1 MLKKIC
7 MLFMMLT
14 VSNMAEAQ
22 MFAPNQGS
30 ANQKAAAQ
38 NTAAASSNQVAAKK
52 QPILDENGAPN
63 YVVKKFDSDD
73 DSVKY
78 DNSERKVFTLKMVGD
93 ELVVDDNA
101 RTILISY
108 ENYQINQSFDNWV
121 RCSLRVYVLNDL
133 TERVT
138 NFSFKLHW
146 PDIDASV
153 QMNRL
158 NPGVRTYKDIVLLGN
173 GCFNLDKTP
182 TIEVNRCR
190 VKGMSQEQCADAVK
204 WYQSKK

>member
-7 MLFMMLT
+7 MLFMLLT

-38 NTAAASSNQVAAKK
+38 NTAAASSNQAAAEK

-73 DSVKY
+73 DSIKY

>member
-22 MFAPNQGS
+22 MFAPNQGC

-38 NTAAASSNQVAAKK
+38 NTAAASSNQAAAEK

>member
-1 MLKKIC
+1 

-30 ANQKAAAQ
+30 ANQKATAQ
-38 NTAAASSNQVAAKK
+38 NTAAASSNQAAAEK

>member
-38 NTAAASSNQVAAKK
+38 NTAAASSNQAGAKK
-52 QPILDENGAPN
+52 QTILDENGAPN

>member
-1 MLKKIC
+1 

-30 ANQKAAAQ
+30 ANKKATAQ
-38 NTAAASSNQVAAKK
+38 NTAAASSNQAAAEK

>member
-22 MFAPNQGS
+22 MFAPNQGN
-30 ANQKAAAQ
+30 ANPKAAAQ
-38 NTAAASSNQVAAKK
+38 NTAAASSNQAAAKK
-52 QPILDENGAPN
+52 QPLLDENGAPN

>member
-30 ANQKAAAQ
+30 ANQKATAQ
-38 NTAAASSNQVAAKK
+38 NTAAASSNQAAAKK
-52 QPILDENGAPN
+52 QSILDENGAPN
-63 YVVKKFDSDD
+63 YVVKKFDSND

>member
-38 NTAAASSNQVAAKK
+38 NTAAASSNQAAAKK

>member
-38 NTAAASSNQVAAKK
+38 NTAAASSNQAAAEK

-73 DSVKY
+73 DSIKY

>member
-1 MLKKIC
+1 

-38 NTAAASSNQVAAKK
+38 NTAAASSNQAAAEK

>member
-1 MLKKIC
+1 

-22 MFAPNQGS
+22 MFAPNQGN

-38 NTAAASSNQVAAKK
+38 NTAAASSNQADAEK

-78 DNSERKVFTLKMVGD
+78 DNSERKVFTLKIVGD

>member
-38 NTAAASSNQVAAKK
+38 NTAAASSNQAAAKK

-108 ENYQINQSFDNWV
+108 ENYQINRSFDNWV

>member
-22 MFAPNQGS
+22 MFAPNQGN
-30 ANQKAAAQ
+30 ANPKAAAQ
-38 NTAAASSNQVAAKK
+38 NTAAASSNQAAAKK
-52 QPILDENGAPN
+52 QPLLDENGAPN

-93 ELVVDDNA
+93 ELVVDNNA

>member
-1 MLKKIC
+1 
-7 MLFMMLT
+7 MLFMLLT

-38 NTAAASSNQVAAKK
+38 NTAAASSNQAAAKK

>member
-1 MLKKIC
+1 

-14 VSNMAEAQ
+14 VSDMAEAQ

-30 ANQKAAAQ
+30 ANQKTAAQ
-38 NTAAASSNQVAAKK
+38 NTAAASSNQAAAEK

>member
-22 MFAPNQGS
+22 MFAPNQGN

-38 NTAAASSNQVAAKK
+38 NTAAASSNQADAEK

>member
-1 MLKKIC
+1 

-22 MFAPNQGS
+22 MFAPNQGN
-30 ANQKAAAQ
+30 ANPKAAAQ
-38 NTAAASSNQVAAKK
+38 NTAAASSNQAAAEK
-52 QPILDENGAPN
+52 QPLLDENGAPN

>member
-30 ANQKAAAQ
+30 ANQKATAQ
-38 NTAAASSNQVAAKK
+38 STAAASSNQAAAKK

>member
-78 DNSERKVFTLKMVGD
+78 DNSERKVFTLKMVGN

>member
-22 MFAPNQGS
+22 MFAPNQGN

-38 NTAAASSNQVAAKK
+38 NTAAASSNQAAAEK

>member
-1 MLKKIC
+1 

-22 MFAPNQGS
+22 MFAPNQGN

-38 NTAAASSNQVAAKK
+38 NTAAASSNQSAAEK

>member
-7 MLFMMLT
+7 MLFMLLT

-22 MFAPNQGS
+22 MFAPNQGI

-38 NTAAASSNQVAAKK
+38 NTAAASSNQAAAKK

-93 ELVVDDNA
+93 EMVVDDNA

>member
-7 MLFMMLT
+7 MLFMLLT

-30 ANQKAAAQ
+30 ATPKAAAQ
-38 NTAAASSNQVAAKK
+38 NTAAASSNQAAAKK
-52 QPILDENGAPN
+52 QPFLDENGAPN

-93 ELVVDDNA
+93 EMVVDDNA

>member
-1 MLKKIC
+1 

-38 NTAAASSNQVAAKK
+38 NTAAASSNQAAAKK

-63 YVVKKFDSDD
+63 YVVKKFDSND

>member
-1 MLKKIC
+1 

-22 MFAPNQGS
+22 MFAPNQGN
-30 ANQKAAAQ
+30 ANPKAAAQ
-38 NTAAASSNQVAAKK
+38 NTAAASSNQAAAKK
-52 QPILDENGAPN
+52 QPLLDENGAPN

>member
-7 MLFMMLT
+7 MLFMLLT

-38 NTAAASSNQVAAKK
+38 NTAAASSNQAAAKK

>member
-22 MFAPNQGS
+22 MFAPNQGN

-38 NTAAASSNQVAAKK
+38 NTAAASSNQADAEK

-108 ENYQINQSFDNWV
+108 ENYQINQ
-121 RCSLRVYVLNDL
+121 
-133 TERVT
+133 
-138 NFSFKLHW
+138 
-146 PDIDASV
+146 
-153 QMNRL
+153 
-158 NPGVRTYKDIVLLGN
+158 
-173 GCFNLDKTP
+173 NL
-182 TIEVNRCR
+182 
-190 VKGMSQEQCADAVK
+190 S
-204 WYQSKK
+204 

>member
-1 MLKKIC
+1 
-7 MLFMMLT
+7 MLFMLLAM
-14 VSNMAEAQ
+14 SNTAEAQ

-30 ANQKAAAQ
+30 AKPKAVAAQ
-38 NTAAASSNQVAAKK
+38 AQQKNTAAASSNQAAAKK
-52 QPILDENGAPN
+52 QPLLDENGAPN

-73 DSVKY
+73 DSVQY

-121 RCSLRVYVLNDL
+121 RCSLRIYVLNDL

-146 PDIDASV
+146 PDMDASV

>member
-7 MLFMMLT
+7 MLFMLLT

-38 NTAAASSNQVAAKK
+38 NTAAASSNQAAAEK

>member
-38 NTAAASSNQVAAKK
+38 NTAAASSNQAAAKK

-93 ELVVDDNA
+93 EMVVDDNA